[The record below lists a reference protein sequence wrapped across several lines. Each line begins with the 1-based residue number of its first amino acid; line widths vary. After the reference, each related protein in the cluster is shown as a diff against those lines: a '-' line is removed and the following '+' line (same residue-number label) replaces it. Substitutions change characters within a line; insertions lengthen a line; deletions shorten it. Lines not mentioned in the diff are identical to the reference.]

1 MNSGYV
7 VHGCCSPGVGA
18 GGGGGG
24 GGGVGGG
31 GGGVGGGG
39 GPAAYPHAAVPSSPK
54 LPSVKYSGVPPN
66 PYVPSVPRRG
76 CVPAAGRSLPCLI
89 EEINRSQNDSSA
101 RSHSAWRLH
110 SFGFRFTAAAAA
122 TVRQTKVDYYIAFAY
137 HCTSTSSS
145 TKAVLNQ
152 RKLWLHGLHRGS
164 TDAQQRSSQTR
175 LKDRTSLRQN
185 RFSQPL
191 ASLQWPPPRVIRYA
205 APSGL
210 TPPAPERKPQAVGGA
225 QWGATG
231 VRLHS
236 LRCVVG

>member
-1 MNSGYV
+1 MDQLPLAVTICTCPGPYTSINLPRMRAPASGHRRAAHARAVNSF
-7 VHGCCSPGVGA
+7 
-18 GGGGGG
+18 
-24 GGGVGGG
+24 
-31 GGGVGGGG
+31 
-39 GPAAYPHAAVPSSPK
+39 
-54 LPSVKYSGVPPN
+54 
-66 PYVPSVPRRG
+66 
-76 CVPAAGRSLPCLI
+76 
-89 EEINRSQNDSSA
+89 
-101 RSHSAWRLH
+101 HSAWRLH
-110 SFGFRFTAAAAA
+110 SFGFRLQNRAAA
-122 TVRQTKVDYYIAFAY
+122 TVRQTKVHYYIAFAY

-152 RKLWLHGLHRGS
+152 RKLLQHCFHRGS

-175 LKDRTSLRQN
+175 LKDSTSLRQN

-231 VRLHS
+231 VPLHS